1 MKIKFY
7 LLASFLLLF
16 SCQKEN
22 VDGLESDVMSCLGTL
37 PNESSFVD
45 LELAKIVA
53 LTQDDFS
60 SRSVSDAV
68 GDMFTIK
75 DKNNF
80 PALYIVNYTN
90 NQGFSIVSATKNY
103 HPILA
108 WSDKG
113 YLNPTLI
120 PQSLEFYISD
130 FLKNVEHLRN
140 APYDSIWQY
149 RQEWGKYEK
158 GELNRIES
166 RSLPVE
172 TQRFIENKI
181 AEWMNE
187 GYEVASIVTN
197 AFGLSS
203 ADYNNALIRAEM
215 SMRDDYME
223 TSYILRKIGDVVTN
237 AYIPQMITTQW
248 GQYYPYNAVVASYY
262 GESSVVGCPV
272 VAASQIM
279 KYHQKPQNYS
289 WNTMPNVA
297 NYSDYVAISQ
307 MMHNVGIGIKSNY
320 FTAGSGAT
328 AYEVKT
334 YLNSVG
340 YTNARVVSHNESVV
354 QAQLKANRPVY
365 MRGTTSINATGAS
378 NHDNH
383 AWVCDGLQD
392 YTTRT
397 VYRLMTLDYQE
408 PLAYNSIELLS
419 EGELATKYYHMNWGY
434 NGTCD
439 GWFRDTNL
447 GIIYSGENLNYNLD
461 RLDIVDIY

>member
-22 VDGLESDVMSCLGTL
+22 VERLELDVLPSLSAL
-37 PNESSFVD
+37 PNDSSFVD
-45 LELAKIVA
+45 LELAKTVA

-60 SRSVSDAV
+60 SRSVSDAA
-68 GDMFTIK
+68 GDVFTVK
-75 DKNNF
+75 DKDNL
-80 PALYIVNYTN
+80 PALYVVNNAN

-108 WSDKG
+108 WSDEG
-113 YLNPTLI
+113 YLDPTSI
-120 PQSLEFYISD
+120 PQSLEFYID
-130 FLKNVEHLRN
+130 GFRKNVEHLRY

-158 GELNRIES
+158 GELGRIES

-181 AEWMNE
+181 TEWMNE
-187 GYEVASIVTN
+187 GYEVASIATN

-203 ADYNNALIRAEM
+203 ADYNNALSRAEM

-223 TSYILRKIGDVVTN
+223 TSYILRRTGDVKTN
-237 AYIPQMITTQW
+237 TYIAPMLTTQW
-248 GQYYPYNAVVASYY
+248 GRYYPYNARVIIVYNEDY
-262 GESSVVGCPV
+262 DIGCPV

-289 WNTMPNVA
+289 WSSMPEFADYN
-297 NYSDYVAISQ
+297 NYTAVSQ
-307 MMHNVGIGIKSNY
+307 MMYNVGIGIRSNY
-320 FTAGSGAT
+320 FTTGSDAT
-328 AYEVKT
+328 IYEVRA

-340 YTNARVVSHNESVV
+340 YTNARVVSHSESLV
-354 QAQLKANRPVY
+354 QSQLQASRPIY
-365 MRGTTSINATGAS
+365 MRGTSGGNK
-378 NHDNH
+378 DH
-383 AWVCDGLQD
+383 AWACDGFQD
-392 YTTRT
+392 LTTRT
-397 VYRLMTLDYQE
+397 VYRLMTLNYQE
-408 PLAYNSIELLS
+408 PLTYNSIELLS
-419 EGELATKYYHMNWGY
+419 EGEVGTKYYHMNWGY
-434 NGTCD
+434 DGTCN

-447 GIIYSGENLNYNLD
+447 GIVYNGENLNYSSA
-461 RLDIVDIY
+461 RMDIVDIY